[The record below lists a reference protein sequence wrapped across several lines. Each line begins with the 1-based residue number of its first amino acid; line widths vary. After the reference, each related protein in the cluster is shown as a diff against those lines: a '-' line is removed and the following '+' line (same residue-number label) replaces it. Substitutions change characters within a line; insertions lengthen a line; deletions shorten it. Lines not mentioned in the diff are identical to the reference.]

1 VRGRCLL
8 LALVAFAAAGI
19 PARAQQTPSQTRTPS
34 PAQAATPSV
43 AADLHVGD
51 VAPDFA
57 LTGSDGT
64 TYRLADYKG
73 VKPVVVAWF
82 PRMPIKD

>member
-1 VRGRCLL
+1 MHSTQARVKGG
-8 LALVAFAAAGI
+8 LALAMAVVSLTGAAAQ
-19 PARAQQTPSQTRTPS
+19 A
-34 PAQAATPSV
+34 PAQAPVQATAPAV
-43 AADLHVGD
+43 APGLKVGD

>member
-1 VRGRCLL
+1 MHSTQAKVAGG
-8 LALVAFAAAGI
+8 LALVMAVASLTGAAAQA
-19 PARAQQTPSQTRTPS
+19 PAPVQATA
-34 PAQAATPSV
+34 PAV
-43 AADLHVGD
+43 APDLKVGD